1 MPLMKRIIILLPTIF
16 FLLFSAGCQSGRVT
30 EVMADV
36 LRETKFHAA
45 EISLTKEQFESRGFR
60 LGDSLDITFGSGY
73 SVTDV
78 PYHDGYYVKDGA
90 PVVVAYPGEEH
101 VIITCNNHGIWS
113 AAGLKEKDTVTIR
126 LHEAKKYADIQEALA
141 QKYSNNISDYK
152 TAEQYCNFRELT
164 GGRLRKGA
172 FFRGV
177 SPIDNSRGRASQAD
191 SLLKKYGI
199 AFILDL
205 ADSAENIEEHLND
218 KDFHSPYAAGL
229 YENGKIV
236 GLDLSAAFQ
245 SDDFKK
251 KLASGLREMLHAE
264 YPVYIHCTEGKD
276 RTGFVCLLLEAL
288 AGASYE
294 EMRADYMK
302 TYENYYSITSENAP
316 QKYNAIVSLYF
327 DPFLSALQETKT
339 QAGPAENYVKAAS
352 DYLLSAGMTREE
364 IELLREF
371 LTQDRQQP
379 PVL

>member
-1 MPLMKRIIILLPTIF
+1 MTHMKRIIILLPTIF
-16 FLLFSAGCQSGRVT
+16 FLLFSAGCQNGRGREAT
-30 EVMADV
+30 AEV

-45 EISLTKEQFESRGFR
+45 ELSLTKEQFESRGFC
-60 LGDSLDITFGSGY
+60 LGDSLDIAFSNGY

-126 LHEAKKYADIQEALA
+126 LHEAKKYSDIQEALA

-164 GGRLRKGA
+164 GGSLKKGA

-177 SPIDNSRGRASQAD
+177 TPIDNSRGRASRTD
-191 SLLKKYGI
+191 DLLEEHGI
-199 AFILDL
+199 AFLLNL
-205 ADSAENIEEHLND
+205 ADSAEEMEEYLNH
-218 KDFHSPYAAGL
+218 KDFQSPYAAEL
-229 YENGKIV
+229 FKSGKSV
-236 GLDLSAAFQ
+236 NLDLSVAYR
-245 SDDFKK
+245 SEDYKT

-264 YPVYIHCTEGKD
+264 YPVYIHCLEGKD
-276 RTGFVCLLLEAL
+276 RTGFVCMLLEAL

-302 TYENYYSITSENAP
+302 TYENYYSVTSENTP
-316 QKYNAIVSLYF
+316 EKYNAIVSLYF
-327 DPFLSALQETKT
+327 DSFLSALQETT
-339 QAGPAENYVKAAS
+339 APEESAGNYVKEAS

-364 IELLREF
+364 IEQLREF
-371 LTQDRQQP
+371 LTQDQ
-379 PVL
+379 